1 MIELTNS
8 VAQTIQPGQAVAF
21 DRVLL
26 HTGCGEC
33 FTERANNSVKL
44 RNKGIYEVQFSGNIA
59 SPTAGTPA
67 QLAIALGGQALPE
80 TVMVVTTSAAN
91 AFVNVATG
99 TFVKNC
105 CCDFDRI
112 TVINTGTTSTL
123 LSANM
128 NLRIKR
134 LA

>member
-44 RNKGIYEVQFSGNIA
+44 RNKGIYEVQFSANIA
-59 SPTAGTPA
+59 SATAGTPV

-99 TFVKNC
+99 TYVKNC

-112 TVINTGTTSTL
+112 TVVNTGTTPTL